1 MNGPSS
7 ERGGARMSNAV
18 PYSSIDLREVMARNS
33 AALDVLAGFATA
45 APTLAPAWQVIRAAL
60 VDVVD
65 LADEAGRLSAE
76 LAAARL
82 GRANAL
88 AAMRATLAADS
99 DAEPDPLSYLRDE
112 LQAADSAPGSRA
124 GGSRG

>member
-1 MNGPSS
+1 MPNT
-7 ERGGARMSNAV
+7 V
-18 PYSSIDLREVMARNS
+18 PYTSIDLPEVMTRNS
-33 AALDVLAGFATA
+33 AARDVLAGFATA
-45 APTLAPAWQVIRAAL
+45 APTLAPAWQGIRAAL
-60 VDVVD
+60 ADAAG
-65 LADEAGRLSAE
+65 LAAEVTRLSAE

-88 AAMRATLAADS
+88 AAMRAALAADS

-112 LQAADSAPGSRA
+112 LQAAQNAPQSRP

>member
-1 MNGPSS
+1 MNSPSS
-7 ERGGARMSNAV
+7 ERGDARMPNNV
-18 PYSSIDLREVMARNS
+18 PHSSIDLPEVMTRNS
-33 AALDVLAGFATA
+33 AARDILAGFATA
-45 APTLAPAWQVIRAAL
+45 APTLAPAWQGIRAAL
-60 VDVVD
+60 ADAAG
-65 LADEAGRLSAE
+65 LAAEVTRLSGE

-88 AAMRATLAADS
+88 AAMRAALAADS

-112 LQAADSAPGSRA
+112 LQAAQDAAESRP

>member
-7 ERGGARMSNAV
+7 ERGGARMPNAV

-45 APTLAPAWQVIRAAL
+45 APTLAPAWQAIRAAL

-65 LADEAGRLSAE
+65 LAAEVGRLSAE

-112 LQAADSAPGSRA
+112 LQAADRRP
-124 GGSRG
+124 